1 MMEANSSK
9 MNINMLV
16 TKHWNASEEK
26 FKDDRK
32 ILSLDYK
39 TVLFIEISL
48 EIGLMGGGQENKIL
62 FFFFLFFS
70 CVE

>member
-26 FKDDRK
+26 FKDDCK
-32 ILSLDYK
+32 VLSLDYK
-39 TVLFIEISL
+39 TVLLIEINL